1 MRTSHEINQEMEAVN
16 KERARLATDRP
27 DGWTEEY
34 HKMQDKITELAKEF
48 SAAASAEEMT
58 EWYNGWEQ
66 K

>member
-1 MRTSHEINQEMEAVN
+1 MEAVN

-27 DGWTEEY
+27 DGWRDDY
-34 HKMQDKITELAKEF
+34 AVLQNKITELAKEF